1 LEGHALL
8 VRRSALDVV
17 FDLFLY
23 ILMLAVFV
31 VMVYPFIYV
40 INYSISSVAQVK
52 HPLLLWPE
60 GVHFESY
67 RILFSDASM
76 LQALFVS
83 VVRSVVGPACM
94 LVVTAM
100 GGYVISR
107 PNLVFGK
114 FFRMFFLFTLYV
126 SAGIIPVY
134 LVIKSLHLTN
144 TFWVYIFPVT
154 VNAFNMILMKTYIES
169 LPPSLEESVLID
181 GGTEIDA
188 YFSVI
193 FPMCLPVNAA
203 IVLFSCIQHW
213 NSFIDTQL
221 YNAMRPALY
230 TMQYVL
236 YNALAVQMQQSLE
249 EAKARMAQNT
259 VTSQS
264 LKMAIT
270 VLTVIP
276 IMCVYPFLQ
285 KYFVSG
291 LLVGSVKA

>member
-1 LEGHALL
+1 VLGK
-8 VRRSALDVV
+8 RSALDIV
-17 FDLFLY
+17 FDGFLY
-23 ILMLAVFV
+23 ILMAAVFA
-31 VMVYPFIYV
+31 VMVYPFLYV
-40 INYSISSVAQVK
+40 INYSISSAAQVK

-60 GVHFESY
+60 KVHFETY

-76 LQALFVS
+76 LRALMVS
-83 VVRSVVGPACM
+83 VARTVVGPAFM

-107 PNLVFGK
+107 PNLVFGR
-114 FFRMFFLFTLYV
+114 FFRMFFLFTMYV

-134 LVIKSLHLTN
+134 LVIQSLHLTN
-144 TFWVYIFPVT
+144 TFWVYILPGML
-154 VNAFNMILMKTYIES
+154 NAFNMILIKTYVES
-169 LPPSLEESVLID
+169 LPASLEESVLID
-181 GGTEIDA
+181 GGTEITA
-188 YFSVI
+188 YFYVI

-203 IVLFSCIQHW
+203 IVLFSCIGHW

-249 EAKARMAQNT
+249 EAKARFSKNT

-270 VLTVIP
+270 VVTVVP

-285 KYFVSG
+285 RYFVSG

>member
-1 LEGHALL
+1 ML

>member
-1 LEGHALL
+1 L
-8 VRRSALDVV
+8 VTKRSALEVV
-17 FDLFLY
+17 FDVFLY
-23 ILMLAVFV
+23 ILMAVVFII
-31 VMVYPFIYV
+31 MVYPFIYV

-52 HPLLLWPE
+52 NPLLLLPE
-60 GVHFESY
+60 AIQFESY
-67 RILFSDASM
+67 KIIFKDASI

-83 VVRSVVGPACM
+83 VSRSVIGPICM
-94 LVVTAM
+94 LFVTAM

-107 PNLVFGK
+107 QDLVFGK
-114 FFRMFFLFTLYV
+114 FFRMFFLFTMYV
-126 SAGIIPVY
+126 GAGIIPIY
-134 LVIKSLHLTN
+134 LVIQSLHLTN
-144 TFWVYIFPVT
+144 TFWVYIIPAM
-154 VNAFNMILMKTYIES
+154 VNAFNMILVKTYIES

-181 GGTEIDA
+181 GGTEINA

-193 FPMCLPVNAA
+193 LPLCLPVNAA

-221 YNAMRPALY
+221 YNAMRPELY

-249 EAKARMAQNT
+249 EAKTRVAANT
-259 VTSQS
+259 VSSQS

-270 VLTVIP
+270 VVTIIP

-285 KYFVSG
+285 RYFVSG
-291 LLVGSVKA
+291 MLVGSVKA

>member
-1 LEGHALL
+1 VEGRALL
-8 VRRSALDVV
+8 TRRSVLDVV
-17 FDLFLY
+17 FDFFLY
-23 ILMLAVFV
+23 VLMAAVFV
-31 VMVYPFIYV
+31 VMIYPFIYV
-40 INYSISSVAQVK
+40 INYSISNVAQAR
-52 HPLLLWPE
+52 HALLLWPE
-60 GVHFESY
+60 AVHFESY
-67 RILFSDASM
+67 RLLFRDPSILR
-76 LQALFVS
+76 ALLVS
-83 VVRSVVGPACM
+83 VARSVIGPACM

-114 FFRMFFLFTLYV
+114 FFRMFFLFTMYV
-126 SAGIIPVY
+126 SAGIIPMY
-134 LVIKSLHLTN
+134 LVIQGLRLTN
-144 TFWVYIFPVT
+144 TFWVYILPGA

-169 LPPSLEESVLID
+169 LPASLEESVLID

-193 FPMCLPVNAA
+193 LPMCLPVNAA

-221 YNAMRPALY
+221 YNAMKPALH

-249 EAKARMAQNT
+249 EAKARLAANT
-259 VTSQS
+259 VNSQS

-270 VLTVIP
+270 VVTVIP

-285 KYFVSG
+285 RYFVSG